1 MEDKREIELNRSTL
15 AIALLL
21 IIVVIESSLLASR
34 MTTPPQQAMQM
45 VPGRATIFRVPYDQ
59 FNQPISND
67 TEYSLNS
74 SINGSWRI
82 TIQST
87 VVPPSVNSRK
97 SEAQIAIAPQYP
109 TENLSIPTI
118 IVQMRGDDLLRIEY
132 YAQDWENSYGFVLYN
147 STSPGWM
154 NEENITLTFVSF
166 GPPVPVNPQIAPR
179 PNGNLTIAI
188 GNSVVVSNYM
198 ISWAN
203 LASFYV
209 YGLLGSEFTAGTIT
223 LTTTELEPG

>member
-1 MEDKREIELNRSTL
+1 
-15 AIALLL
+15 
-21 IIVVIESSLLASR
+21 
-34 MTTPPQQAMQM
+34 
-45 VPGRATIFRVPYDQ
+45 
-59 FNQPISND
+59 
-67 TEYSLNS
+67 
-74 SINGSWRI
+74 
-82 TIQST
+82 
-87 VVPPSVNSRK
+87 
-97 SEAQIAIAPQYP
+97 
-109 TENLSIPTI
+109 
-118 IVQMRGDDLLRIEY
+118 MRGDNLLRIEY